1 MHSCTEMYM
10 YLNLYIVLQEG
21 KLSPEKGESPK
32 KHIPTIKAP
41 SLSSA
46 NQIRIVPSVPRAM
59 RKRSGAQEVT
69 PEVFTSPVQQPKT
82 DRFKIIP
89 PKPKSSARTEKSRP
103 EVKPPEVE
111 ELEME
116 TGSEETVVTIE
127 VNLDSVDENEAEDSD
142 SLEENDQKVFIT
154 ARKRSLRRLC
164 LYTCLSVILFIG
176 GVPASVHAG
185 IHPPEQTPPRQAPP
199 PCAMHAGRYGQQAG
213 GTHPTGMHT
222 CWLYFYNKTATDL
235 FTSDDFSVDQIIH
248 TEDLTSGLCLRK

>member
-1 MHSCTEMYM
+1 MSFSQQESRSKFHYTEMYM

-111 ELEME
+111 EPEME

-176 GVPASVHAG
+176 GGACLSACWD
-185 IHPPEQTPPRQAPP
+185 TPPGADTPSTGPIPLRSA
-199 PCAMHAGRYGQQAG
+199 CWEIRATSGRYPSYWNAYLLVILLQQNC
-213 GTHPTGMHT
+213 HR
-222 CWLYFYNKTATDL
+222 F
-235 FTSDDFSVDQIIH
+235 IH
-248 TEDLTSGLCLRK
+248 IR